1 MSIFA
6 VIPALNEEKTIA
18 NVICSLQGIV
28 DKIIIVNDCSSD
40 NTASISRDNGACVID
55 NNTNLGYSKSL
66 DKGILAALN
75 DDASVVLT
83 IDADGQHPI
92 DKGEK
97 MISLINDF
105 GYHVVL
111 GTRDSFP
118 RYSEKLF
125 SVYSKYRY
133 DLPDLLCGM
142 KCYSRHALVATGV
155 SSKWNSLGTYI
166 TIKSLQ
172 EGLKVKAIDVN
183 VLDRKDSESR
193 FGKSLRGEIPILRAL
208 FQIIVGTL

>member
-1 MSIFA
+1 MSIIA

-18 NVICSLQGIV
+18 SVICSLKGIV
-28 DKIIIVNDCSSD
+28 DKVIVVNDCSSD
-40 NTASISRDNGACVID
+40 HTASSSKDNGAFVID

-75 DDASVVLT
+75 DNASVVLT

-92 DKGEK
+92 DIAKK

-105 GYHVVL
+105 GYDVVL

-125 SVYSKYRY
+125 SVYSKCRY
-133 DLPDLLCGM
+133 GLPDLLCGM
-142 KCYSRHALVATGV
+142 KCYSRHALVTSGV
-155 SSKWNSLGTYI
+155 TSNWNSLGTYI

-172 EGLKVKAIDVN
+172 KGLKVQSIDVN

-208 FQIIVGTL
+208 FQLIRGNL

>member
-18 NVICSLQGIV
+18 SVICSLKGIA
-28 DKIIIVNDCSSD
+28 DKVIIVNDCSSD
-40 NTASISRDNGACVID
+40 NTASTSRDNGAFVID

-83 IDADGQHPI
+83 IDADGQHPVDI
-92 DKGEK
+92 GKE
-97 MISLINDF
+97 MISLINDC
-105 GYHVVL
+105 GYDVVL

-142 KCYSRHALVATGV
+142 KCYSCHALIATGV
-155 SSKWNSLGTYI
+155 YSNWNSLGTYI

-172 EGLKVKAIDVN
+172 EGLRVKAIEVN

-193 FGKSLRGEIPILRAL
+193 FGIRLRVKYPY
-208 FQIIVGTL
+208 